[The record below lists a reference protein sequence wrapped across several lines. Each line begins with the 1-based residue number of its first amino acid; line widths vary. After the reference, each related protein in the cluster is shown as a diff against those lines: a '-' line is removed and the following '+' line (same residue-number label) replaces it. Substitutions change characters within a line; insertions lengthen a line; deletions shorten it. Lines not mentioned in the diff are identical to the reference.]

1 MCASG
6 FGIGTENC
14 DDVNGSDDCGCGNDD
29 CDCGKESDDCDCG
42 NKNDDLAA
50 GTDSLDYDCGVWNE
64 DGKSQN
70 GRESAMA
77 RLVAFHLSPPWMWFL
92 ILYLHHYTGFIPSLS

>member
-6 FGIGTENC
+6 FGIGTERC
-14 DDVNGSDDCGCGNDD
+14 DDANGSDDCGCENDD

-50 GTDSLDYDCGVWNE
+50 GTDSLDYDCDVWN
-64 DGKSQN
+64 DNGKSQN
-70 GRESAMA
+70 GQENAMA
-77 RLVAFHLSPPWMWFL
+77 RLVAFRLAPSWIWFL
-92 ILYLHHYTGFIPSLS
+92 IL

>member
-6 FGIGTENC
+6 FGIGTESC
-14 DDVNGSDDCGCGNDD
+14 DDANGSDDCGCENDD

-50 GTDSLDYDCGVWNE
+50 GTDSLDYDCGVWND

-70 GRESAMA
+70 GQENAMA
-77 RLVAFHLSPPWMWFL
+77 RLVAFHLSPPWIWFL
-92 ILYLHHYTGFIPSLS
+92 LLYLLHYTGYIPSLS

>member
-29 CDCGKESDDCDCG
+29 CDCGKESDDCGCG

-70 GRESAMA
+70 GQESAMA
-77 RLVAFHLSPPWMWFL
+77 RLVAFHLAPPWIWFL